1 MHGPNQEL
9 TEHLHLPLPDPA
21 GTLEHDVLGLIM
33 AYVMIDMAIHELGQD
48 VATRATQQALE
59 TALQSVTAALDTK
72 AGKAQLQ
79 AVEQALANEM
89 ESLSITTQQALQ
101 QLSQDIANKAV
112 DLQSVLNAS
121 TPAQAVAGFNKLGA
135 LRQKMAD
142 STTSGQVL
150 EAGVEYALKTD
161 VAYHRPLPATPAQGD
176 TIAFTDPW
184 GLWKKGVFTL
194 RRGHVDH
201 AINGRTEDLVFDK
214 NCWRLTFRFVSGG
227 WLMTQG

>member
-1 MHGPNQEL
+1 MGQEQ
-9 TEHLHLPLPDPA
+9 TEHLHLPLPDPG
-21 GTLEHDVLGLIM
+21 GTLEHDVLGLIL

-48 VATRATQQALE
+48 VATMATQQALN
-59 TALQSVTAALDTK
+59 TAMQSVTQALATK
-72 AGKAQLQ
+72 ASVAQLQ
-79 AVEQALANEM
+79 AVDQAQTNALQ
-89 ESLSITTQQALQ
+89 SLVVNTEQALQ
-101 QLSQDIANKAV
+101 QLRQDIANKAV

-121 TPAQAVAGFNKLGA
+121 TPAQAVAGFNKLGT

-161 VAYHRPLPATPAQGD
+161 VAYHRPLPANPTEGD

-194 RRGHVDH
+194 RRGDADH
-201 AINGRTEDLVFDK
+201 AINGRREDLVFDK
-214 NCWRLTFRFVSGG
+214 NCWRLTLRFVSGG
-227 WLMTQG
+227 WILTQG